1 MKTNQPFGQKAV
13 WLIFSAILIFVIVA
27 FTAACKKDDPAPD
40 DDLPEE
46 VVELQEEVG
55 SLITKIENYVAS
67 GNLNAGIANSLISK
81 LQNAQKSLEK
91 GNLNAAISQLQTCL
105 KQIEDL
111 VKKGDIDQTVG
122 EELIAGI
129 RLMIEEAGQQ

>member
-1 MKTNQPFGQKAV
+1 MRKNQQLRPKTAMF
-13 WLIFSAILIFVIVA
+13 IISAILVLLFVA
-27 FTAACKKDDPAPD
+27 LSSACKKDDPAAE

-46 VVELQEEVG
+46 VVELQEDVG
-55 SLITKIENYVAS
+55 SLITIIEDYVAS
-67 GNLNAGIANSLISK
+67 GNLNAGVANSLISK

-91 GNLNAAISQLQTCL
+91 GNYNAAISQLQTCL

-129 RLMIEEAGQQ
+129 RLMLEEAEQQ